1 MKNLRER
8 WRGLTV
14 LGVVAFAA
22 ACMTVAPVPSFADIA
37 GGGGDGGPIT
47 EWCSDGRPK
56 TGLVRC
62 EDGNLRYFDSETG
75 AMVTNQWHNEYEAV
89 WYYFGADGIAVSGWQ
104 SIGGDK
110 YYFYP
115 ESHDMAYGRV
125 QIDGKNY
132 FLNTPG
138 ANADGRMQHSGWLYD
153 SIYGKWFYATSS
165 GELLTGWHNI
175 GGTWYYFDEYGV
187 MLTGWINV
195 SGTWYY
201 ANASGAMVTGWLN
214 IGGTWFY
221 LDGSGAMVK
230 GWLSDGNNWYWLDVE
245 GKMVHDSMLQIG
257 GATYGFS
264 SSGAMLIGW
273 HLDASVWHYFSGSG
287 ALVKGWL
294 SDGGRWYWLDP
305 ADGSMATGLNAC
317 NGTPYIFNGSG
328 AMLSSQ
334 WALIDNNWYYADS
347 NGLLHGGWLLLGNS
361 WYYLDPGSHIM
372 LTGFVQVGTSSY
384 FLTSSGAMATGW
396 ALADDTWYY
405 AASNGA
411 IQRGRWIKSG
421 SAWYYLDDV
430 SGAMR
435 TGEYTVGDTRY
446 YSYDSG
452 AMASSCWINLS
463 DGISWANSSGAL
475 SEPLPTSFD
484 GSPVVADRADSSS
497 LPGVIHIGDAVFY
510 ADANGAVNVASG
522 WIMSKDVSDESG
534 NTWYYAS
541 SNGVLKSGW
550 QYVNGAW
557 YWMDPSTFKMK
568 TGWLND
574 GGTWYWLQ
582 PSGAMFANGWLKID
596 GVDYYFN
603 ASGAWLNTSGSV
615 LGVNRSSLVNWLMSH
630 ENDGY
635 YRGTRY
641 DTHLSQESCM
651 YPKGDPRWDG
661 YTGMNCGGFVSHAYM
676 KAGGNLAP
684 IAAEQSHSPWSGGP
698 GRGGCVN
705 AYRWY
710 GYAIDTCANVT
721 YFNSIDELLRSGLAR
736 KGDIVFFNP
745 YNPYAD
751 DSHIGFFW
759 GNSPSENLFW
769 HSDGYGNRISGLTA
783 LGPSKVILI
792 R

>member
-1 MKNLRER
+1 MKKWSFGVLVFSGLVSLGLLLGSPSMLYALDLNNTDEGPASNVAIASVESGVDAQRESTFAVEQNSQVDNETPSEVSNQIIWHQGWISPEEGAGFWR
-8 WRGLTV
+8 WGL
-14 LGVVAFAA
+14 
-22 ACMTVAPVPSFADIA
+22 
-37 GGGGDGGPIT
+37 
-47 EWCSDGRPK
+47 SDG
-56 TGLVRC
+56 T
-62 EDGNLRYFDSETG
+62 
-75 AMVTNQWHNEYEAV
+75 
-89 WYYFGADGIAVSGWQ
+89 IAVSSWRHINGSWYWF
-104 SIGGDK
+104 DD
-110 YYFYP
+110 
-115 ESHDMAYGRV
+115 E
-125 QIDGKNY
+125 
-132 FLNTPG
+132 
-138 ANADGRMQHSGWLYD
+138 GRMAQDGLVQV
-153 SIYGKWFYATSS
+153 GGATYAFSS
-165 GELLTGWHNI
+165 
-175 GGTWYYFDEYGV
+175 
-187 MLTGWINV
+187 
-195 SGTWYY
+195 
-201 ANASGAMVTGWLN
+201 SGAMRVGW
-214 IGGTWFY
+214 Y
-221 LDGSGAMVK
+221 LDSTGSTSAWRYFSGSGAMVK
-230 GWLSDGNNWYWLDVE
+230 GWLSDGSNWFWLDDE
-245 GKMVHDSMLQIG
+245 GKMVHDAMLQIG

-305 ADGSMATGLNAC
+305 ADGSMATGLNEC
-317 NGTPYIFNGSG
+317 NGTSYIFNSSG

-372 LTGFVQVGTSSY
+372 LTGFVQVGSSTY

-396 ALADDTWYY
+396 ALADGTWYY

-411 IQRGRWIKSG
+411 IQRGRWVKSG

-435 TGEYTVGDTRY
+435 TGEFAVGSKRY
-446 YSYDSG
+446 FSYDSG
-452 AMASSCWINLS
+452 AMASSCWINLN
-463 DGISWANSSGAL
+463 DGMAWANSSGAL
-475 SEPLPTSFD
+475 SEPLPTSSD
-484 GSPVVADRADSSS
+484 GSPVVADRTDSSS

-510 ADANGAVNVASG
+510 ADANGVVNVASG
-522 WIMSKDVSDESG
+522 WVMSKDASDESG

-630 ENDGY
+630 GNDGY

-641 DTHLSQESCM
+641 DTHLSQETCM

-676 KAGGNLAP
+676 KAGGILAP

>member
-1 MKNLRER
+1 
-8 WRGLTV
+8 
-14 LGVVAFAA
+14 
-22 ACMTVAPVPSFADIA
+22 
-37 GGGGDGGPIT
+37 
-47 EWCSDGRPK
+47 
-56 TGLVRC
+56 
-62 EDGNLRYFDSETG
+62 
-75 AMVTNQWHNEYEAV
+75 
-89 WYYFGADGIAVSGWQ
+89 
-104 SIGGDK
+104 
-110 YYFYP
+110 
-115 ESHDMAYGRV
+115 
-125 QIDGKNY
+125 
-132 FLNTPG
+132 
-138 ANADGRMQHSGWLYD
+138 
-153 SIYGKWFYATSS
+153 
-165 GELLTGWHNI
+165 
-175 GGTWYYFDEYGV
+175 
-187 MLTGWINV
+187 
-195 SGTWYY
+195 
-201 ANASGAMVTGWLN
+201 
-214 IGGTWFY
+214 
-221 LDGSGAMVK
+221 
-230 GWLSDGNNWYWLDVE
+230 
-245 GKMVHDSMLQIG
+245 
-257 GATYGFS
+257 
-264 SSGAMLIGW
+264 
-273 HLDASVWHYFSGSG
+273 
-287 ALVKGWL
+287 
-294 SDGGRWYWLDP
+294 
-305 ADGSMATGLNAC
+305 
-317 NGTPYIFNGSG
+317 
-328 AMLSSQ
+328 
-334 WALIDNNWYYADS
+334 
-347 NGLLHGGWLLLGNS
+347 
-361 WYYLDPGSHIM
+361 
-372 LTGFVQVGTSSY
+372 
-384 FLTSSGAMATGW
+384 
-396 ALADDTWYY
+396 
-405 AASNGA
+405 
-411 IQRGRWIKSG
+411 
-421 SAWYYLDDV
+421 
-430 SGAMR
+430 MR

-446 YSYDSG
+446 YSFDSG

-463 DGISWANSSGAL
+463 DGMSWADSSGAL
-475 SEPLPTSFD
+475 NDPLPIAPD
-484 GSPVVADRADSSS
+484 GSPVASGCVDSSS
-497 LPGVIHIGDAVFY
+497 LPGIIHIGDSVFY
-510 ADANGAVNVASG
+510 ADANGAINVASG
-522 WIMSKDVSDESG
+522 WILSKDASGESG

-641 DTHLSQESCM
+641 DTHLSQETCM

-769 HSDGYGNRISGLTA
+769 HSDGCGNRISGLTA

>member
-1 MKNLRER
+1 MKKCSFGVLVFSGLVSLGLLLSSSSMLYALDSNNTDEGSASNVAIASVESAIDAQRES
-8 WRGLTV
+8 T
-14 LGVVAFAA
+14 FAA
-22 ACMTVAPVPSFADIA
+22 EQNSQVDNETPSEVSNQIIWHQGWIPPEEGA
-37 GGGGDGGPIT
+37 GFWRWGL
-47 EWCSDGRPK
+47 SDG
-56 TGLVRC
+56 T
-62 EDGNLRYFDSETG
+62 
-75 AMVTNQWHNEYEAV
+75 
-89 WYYFGADGIAVSGWQ
+89 IAVSSWRHTNGSWYWF
-104 SIGGDK
+104 DD
-110 YYFYP
+110 
-115 ESHDMAYGRV
+115 E
-125 QIDGKNY
+125 
-132 FLNTPG
+132 
-138 ANADGRMQHSGWLYD
+138 GRMAQ
-153 SIYGKWFYATSS
+153 
-165 GELLTGWHNI
+165 
-175 GGTWYYFDEYGV
+175 
-187 MLTGWINV
+187 
-195 SGTWYY
+195 
-201 ANASGAMVTGWLN
+201 
-214 IGGTWFY
+214 
-221 LDGSGAMVK
+221 DGLVQ
-230 GWLSDGNNWYWLDVE
+230 V
-245 GKMVHDSMLQIG
+245 G

-264 SSGAMLIGW
+264 SSGAMRVGW
-273 HLDASVWHYFSGSG
+273 YLDSTGSTSAWRYFSGSG
-287 ALVKGWL
+287 AMVKGWL

-317 NGTPYIFNGSG
+317 NGIPHIFNGSG
-328 AMLSSQ
+328 AMLSSL
-334 WALIDNNWYYADS
+334 WAFIDNNWYYADS

-372 LTGFVQVGTSSY
+372 LTGFVQVGTTSY

-396 ALADDTWYY
+396 ALVDDIWYY

-452 AMASSCWINLS
+452 ARASSCWINLS
-463 DGISWANSSGAL
+463 DGMSWANLSGAL
-475 SEPLPTSFD
+475 SEPLPTSSD
-484 GSPVVADRADSSS
+484 GSPIIADRADSSS
-497 LPGVIHIGDAVFY
+497 LPSVIHIGDAVFY
-510 ADANGAVNVASG
+510 ADANGVVNVASG
-522 WIMSKDVSDESG
+522 WIMSNDASDEND

-630 ENDGY
+630 ENDVY

-641 DTHLSQESCM
+641 DTHLSQETCM

-710 GYAIDTCANVT
+710 DYAIDTCANVT

>member
-1 MKNLRER
+1 MKKWSFGVLVFSGLVSLGLLLGSPSMLYALDLNNTDEGPASNVAIASAESGVDVQRESTFAVEQNSQMDNEIPSEVSNQIVWHQGWISPEEGAGFWR
-8 WRGLTV
+8 WGL
-14 LGVVAFAA
+14 
-22 ACMTVAPVPSFADIA
+22 
-37 GGGGDGGPIT
+37 
-47 EWCSDGRPK
+47 SDG
-56 TGLVRC
+56 T
-62 EDGNLRYFDSETG
+62 
-75 AMVTNQWHNEYEAV
+75 
-89 WYYFGADGIAVSGWQ
+89 IAVSSWRHINGSWYWF
-104 SIGGDK
+104 DD
-110 YYFYP
+110 
-115 ESHDMAYGRV
+115 E
-125 QIDGKNY
+125 
-132 FLNTPG
+132 
-138 ANADGRMQHSGWLYD
+138 GRMAQDGLVQVGGAT
-153 SIYGKWFYATSS
+153 YGFSS
-165 GELLTGWHNI
+165 
-175 GGTWYYFDEYGV
+175 
-187 MLTGWINV
+187 
-195 SGTWYY
+195 
-201 ANASGAMVTGWLN
+201 SGAMRVGW
-214 IGGTWFY
+214 Y
-221 LDGSGAMVK
+221 LDSTGSTFAWRYFSSSGAMVK
-230 GWLSDGNNWYWLDVE
+230 GWFSDGNNWYWLDDE

-396 ALADDTWYY
+396 ALADNTWYY
-405 AASNGA
+405 AVSSGA

-421 SAWYYLDDV
+421 SAWYYLDEV

-463 DGISWANSSGAL
+463 DGMSWANSSGAL
-475 SEPLPTSFD
+475 SEPLPTSSD
-484 GSPVVADRADSSS
+484 GSPVIADRADLSS
-497 LPGVIHIGDAVFY
+497 LPGAIHIGDAVFY
-510 ADANGAVNVASG
+510 ADANGVVNVASG
-522 WIMSKDVSDESG
+522 WIMSNDASDENG

-550 QYVNGAW
+550 QYVNGAR

-705 AYRWY
+705 AYR
-710 GYAIDTCANVT
+710 
-721 YFNSIDELLRSGLAR
+721 
-736 KGDIVFFNP
+736 
-745 YNPYAD
+745 
-751 DSHIGFFW
+751 
-759 GNSPSENLFW
+759 
-769 HSDGYGNRISGLTA
+769 
-783 LGPSKVILI
+783 
-792 R
+792 

>member
-1 MKNLRER
+1 MKKWSFGVLAFSGLISFGLLLGSPSMLYALDSNNTDEGPASNVAIASVESGVDAQRESTFAVEQNSQVDNETPSEVSNQIIWHQGWISPEEGAGFWR
-8 WRGLTV
+8 WGL
-14 LGVVAFAA
+14 
-22 ACMTVAPVPSFADIA
+22 
-37 GGGGDGGPIT
+37 
-47 EWCSDGRPK
+47 SDG
-56 TGLVRC
+56 T
-62 EDGNLRYFDSETG
+62 
-75 AMVTNQWHNEYEAV
+75 
-89 WYYFGADGIAVSGWQ
+89 IAVSSWR
-104 SIGGDK
+104 
-110 YYFYP
+110 
-115 ESHDMAYGRV
+115 H
-125 QIDGKNY
+125 IDGSWY
-132 FLNTPG
+132 WF
-138 ANADGRMQHSGWLYD
+138 DDEGRMAQDGLVQV
-153 SIYGKWFYATSS
+153 GGATYAFSS
-165 GELLTGWHNI
+165 
-175 GGTWYYFDEYGV
+175 
-187 MLTGWINV
+187 
-195 SGTWYY
+195 
-201 ANASGAMVTGWLN
+201 SGAMRVGW
-214 IGGTWFY
+214 Y
-221 LDGSGAMVK
+221 LDSTGSTSAWRYFSGSGAMVK
-230 GWLSDGNNWYWLDVE
+230 GWLSDGSNWYWLDDE
-245 GKMVHDSMLQIG
+245 GKMVHDAMLQIG

-305 ADGSMATGLNAC
+305 ADGSMATGLNEC
-317 NGTPYIFNGSG
+317 NGTSYIFN
-328 AMLSSQ
+328 
-334 WALIDNNWYYADS
+334 
-347 NGLLHGGWLLLGNS
+347 
-361 WYYLDPGSHIM
+361 
-372 LTGFVQVGTSSY
+372 
-384 FLTSSGAMATGW
+384 SSGAMATGW
-396 ALADDTWYY
+396 ALADGTWYY

-435 TGEYTVGDTRY
+435 TGEFAVGSKRY
-446 YSYDSG
+446 FSYDSG
-452 AMASSCWINLS
+452 AMASSCWINLN
-463 DGISWANSSGAL
+463 DGMVWANSSGAL
-475 SEPLPTSFD
+475 SEPLPTSSD
-484 GSPVVADRADSSS
+484 GSPVVADRTDSSS

-510 ADANGAVNVASG
+510 ADANGVVNVASG
-522 WIMSKDVSDESG
+522 WIMSKDASDESG

-641 DTHLSQESCM
+641 DTHLSQETCM

>member
-1 MKNLRER
+1 MKKCSF
-8 WRGLTV
+8 GV
-14 LGVVAFAA
+14 LVF
-22 ACMTVAPVPSFADIA
+22 S
-37 GGGGDGGPIT
+37 
-47 EWCSDGRPK
+47 
-56 TGLVRC
+56 GLVSLGLLLGSPSMLYALDSNNTDEGPASNVTIASVESGVDAQR
-62 EDGNLRYFDSETG
+62 ESTFAVEQNSQVDNEVSSEVSNQIIWHQGWISPEEGAGFWRWGLPDGT
-75 AMVTNQWHNEYEAV
+75 
-89 WYYFGADGIAVSGWQ
+89 IAVSSWRHINGSWYWF
-104 SIGGDK
+104 DD
-110 YYFYP
+110 
-115 ESHDMAYGRV
+115 E
-125 QIDGKNY
+125 
-132 FLNTPG
+132 
-138 ANADGRMQHSGWLYD
+138 GRMAQ
-153 SIYGKWFYATSS
+153 
-165 GELLTGWHNI
+165 
-175 GGTWYYFDEYGV
+175 
-187 MLTGWINV
+187 
-195 SGTWYY
+195 
-201 ANASGAMVTGWLN
+201 
-214 IGGTWFY
+214 
-221 LDGSGAMVK
+221 DGLVQ
-230 GWLSDGNNWYWLDVE
+230 V
-245 GKMVHDSMLQIG
+245 G

-264 SSGAMLIGW
+264 SSGAMRVGW
-273 HLDASVWHYFSGSG
+273 YLDSTGSTSAWRYFSGSG
-287 ALVKGWL
+287 AMVKGWL

-305 ADGSMATGLNAC
+305 ADGSMATGLKEC
-317 NGTPYIFNGSG
+317 NGTPYIFNSSG

-372 LTGFVQVGTSSY
+372 LTGFVQVGSSTY

-396 ALADDTWYY
+396 ALADGTWYY
-405 AASNGA
+405 AASSGA

-435 TGEYTVGDTRY
+435 TGEFAVGSTRY
-446 YSYDSG
+446 FSYDSG

-463 DGISWANSSGAL
+463 NGMAWANSSGAL
-475 SEPLPTSFD
+475 SEPLPTTSD
-484 GSPVVADRADSSS
+484 GSPVVADRTDSSS
-497 LPGVIHIGDAVFY
+497 LPGTIHIGDAVFY

-522 WIMSKDVSDESG
+522 WFMPKDASDESG

-557 YWMDPSTFKMK
+557 YWMDSSTYKMK

-574 GGTWYWLQ
+574 RGTWYWLQ

-615 LGVNRSSLVNWLMSH
+615 LGVNMSSLVNWLMSH

-641 DTHLSQESCM
+641 DTHLSQETCM

>member
-1 MKNLRER
+1 MKKWSFGVLVFSGLVSLGLLLGSPSMLYALDLNNTDEGPASNVAIASVESGVDAQRESTFAVEQNSQVDNETPSEVSNQIIWHQGWISPEEGAGFWR
-8 WRGLTV
+8 WGL
-14 LGVVAFAA
+14 
-22 ACMTVAPVPSFADIA
+22 
-37 GGGGDGGPIT
+37 
-47 EWCSDGRPK
+47 SDG
-56 TGLVRC
+56 T
-62 EDGNLRYFDSETG
+62 
-75 AMVTNQWHNEYEAV
+75 
-89 WYYFGADGIAVSGWQ
+89 IAVSSWRHINGSWYWF
-104 SIGGDK
+104 DD
-110 YYFYP
+110 
-115 ESHDMAYGRV
+115 E
-125 QIDGKNY
+125 
-132 FLNTPG
+132 
-138 ANADGRMQHSGWLYD
+138 GRMAQDGLVQV
-153 SIYGKWFYATSS
+153 GGATYAFSS
-165 GELLTGWHNI
+165 
-175 GGTWYYFDEYGV
+175 
-187 MLTGWINV
+187 
-195 SGTWYY
+195 
-201 ANASGAMVTGWLN
+201 SGAMRVGW
-214 IGGTWFY
+214 Y
-221 LDGSGAMVK
+221 LDSTGSTSAWRYFSGSGAMVK
-230 GWLSDGNNWYWLDVE
+230 GWLSDGSNWYWLDDE
-245 GKMVHDSMLQIG
+245 GKMVHDAMLQIG

-305 ADGSMATGLNAC
+305 ADGSMATGLNEC
-317 NGTPYIFNGSG
+317 NGTSYIFNSSG

-372 LTGFVQVGTSSY
+372 LTGFVQVGSSTY

-396 ALADDTWYY
+396 ALADGTWYY

-435 TGEYTVGDTRY
+435 TGEFAVGSKRY
-446 YSYDSG
+446 FSYDSG
-452 AMASSCWINLS
+452 AMASSCWINLN
-463 DGISWANSSGAL
+463 DGMAWANSSGAL
-475 SEPLPTSFD
+475 SEPLSTSSD
-484 GSPVVADRADSSS
+484 GSPVVADRTDSSS

-510 ADANGAVNVASG
+510 ADANGVVNVASG
-522 WIMSKDVSDESG
+522 WIMSKDASDESG

-641 DTHLSQESCM
+641 DTHLSQETCM
-651 YPKGDPRWDG
+651 YPKGDARWDG

>member
-1 MKNLRER
+1 MKKCSFGVLA
-8 WRGLTV
+8 V
-14 LGVVAFAA
+14 LGLASLGLLLGS
-22 ACMTVAPVPSFADIA
+22 PLPSFGFDASSSVDGSSSALVGTHVDSSVSNACVQDESTSIVEANTQVDNGASSGASDQITWHQGWISPEEGA
-37 GGGGDGGPIT
+37 GFWRWGL
-47 EWCSDGRPK
+47 SDGTIALSSWRHINGSWYWFDEEGRMAQD
-56 TGLVRC
+56 GLVQV
-62 EDGNLRYFDSETG
+62 GG
-75 AMVTNQWHNEYEAV
+75 AT
-89 WYYFGADGIAVSGWQ
+89 
-104 SIGGDK
+104 
-110 YYFYP
+110 
-115 ESHDMAYGRV
+115 YG
-125 QIDGKNY
+125 
-132 FLNTPG
+132 F
-138 ANADGRMQHSGWLYD
+138 
-153 SIYGKWFYATSS
+153 SS
-165 GELLTGWHNI
+165 
-175 GGTWYYFDEYGV
+175 
-187 MLTGWINV
+187 
-195 SGTWYY
+195 
-201 ANASGAMVTGWLN
+201 SGAMCVGW
-214 IGGTWFY
+214 Y
-221 LDGSGAMVK
+221 LDSAGSTPAWRYFSGSGAMVK
-230 GWLSDGNNWYWLDVE
+230 GWLLDSNNWYWLDDE
-245 GKMVHDSMLQIG
+245 GKMVHDVMLQIG

-264 SSGAMLIGW
+264 SSGAMLVGW
-273 HLDASVWHYFSGSG
+273 HLDASAWRYFSGSG
-287 ALVKGWL
+287 AMAKGWL
-294 SDGGRWYWLDP
+294 LDGGRWYWLDP
-305 ADGSMATGLNAC
+305 ADGSMATGLNDC

-328 AMLSSQ
+328 AMISSQ
-334 WALIDNNWYYADS
+334 WALVDNNWYYADS
-347 NGLLHGGWLLLGNS
+347 NGLPHGGWLLLGNS
-361 WYYLDPGSHIM
+361 WYYLDE
-372 LTGFVQVGTSSY
+372 
-384 FLTSSGAMATGW
+384 
-396 ALADDTWYY
+396 
-405 AASNGA
+405 
-411 IQRGRWIKSG
+411 
-421 SAWYYLDDV
+421 V

-435 TGEYTVGDTRY
+435 TGEYTVDNTRY
-446 YSYDSG
+446 YSFDSG

-463 DGISWANSSGAL
+463 DGVSWANSSGAL
-475 SEPLPTSFD
+475 SEPLPTSSD
-484 GSPVVADRADSSS
+484 GSPVVADRVGSSS

-522 WIMSKDVSDESG
+522 WIMSKDASDESS
-534 NTWYYAS
+534 NTWYCAS

-557 YWMDPSTFKMK
+557 YWMDPSTYKMK
-568 TGWLND
+568 TGWLNNS
-574 GGTWYWLQ
+574 GTWYWLQ
-582 PSGAMFANGWLKID
+582 SSGAMFANGWLKID

-641 DTHLSQESCM
+641 DTHLSQETCM

-661 YTGMNCGGFVSHAYM
+661 CTGMNCGGFVSHAYM

-684 IAAEQSHSPWSGGP
+684 IAAEQGHSPWSGGP

-721 YFNSIDELLRSGLAR
+721 YFSSIDELLRSGLAR

>member
-1 MKNLRER
+1 MKKWSFGVLAFSGLISFGFLLGSPSMSCALDLTNHDEGPASAVVIASVESGVDVQRES
-8 WRGLTV
+8 
-14 LGVVAFAA
+14 AFA
-22 ACMTVAPVPSFADIA
+22 VEQNSQVDNEVSSEVSNQIIWHQGWISPEEGA
-37 GGGGDGGPIT
+37 GFWRWGLPDGT
-47 EWCSDGRPK
+47 
-56 TGLVRC
+56 
-62 EDGNLRYFDSETG
+62 
-75 AMVTNQWHNEYEAV
+75 
-89 WYYFGADGIAVSGWQ
+89 IAVSSWRHINGSWYWF
-104 SIGGDK
+104 DD
-110 YYFYP
+110 
-115 ESHDMAYGRV
+115 E
-125 QIDGKNY
+125 
-132 FLNTPG
+132 
-138 ANADGRMQHSGWLYD
+138 GRMAQ
-153 SIYGKWFYATSS
+153 
-165 GELLTGWHNI
+165 
-175 GGTWYYFDEYGV
+175 
-187 MLTGWINV
+187 
-195 SGTWYY
+195 
-201 ANASGAMVTGWLN
+201 
-214 IGGTWFY
+214 
-221 LDGSGAMVK
+221 DGLVQ
-230 GWLSDGNNWYWLDVE
+230 V
-245 GKMVHDSMLQIG
+245 G

-264 SSGAMLIGW
+264 SSGAMRVGW
-273 HLDASVWHYFSGSG
+273 YLDSTGSTSAWRYFSGSG
-287 ALVKGWL
+287 AMVKGWL

-305 ADGSMATGLNAC
+305 ADGSMATGLKEC
-317 NGTPYIFNGSG
+317 NGTPYIFNSSG

-372 LTGFVQVGTSSY
+372 LTGFVQVGSSTY
-384 FLTSSGAMATGW
+384 FLMSSGAMATGW
-396 ALADDTWYY
+396 ALADGTWYY
-405 AASNGA
+405 AASSGA

-435 TGEYTVGDTRY
+435 TGEYMVGDTRY
-446 YSYDSG
+446 YSFDSG

-463 DGISWANSSGAL
+463 DGMSWADSSGAL
-475 SEPLPTSFD
+475 NDPLPIAPD
-484 GSPVVADRADSSS
+484 GSPVASGCVDSSS
-497 LPGVIHIGDAVFY
+497 LPGIIHIGDSVFY
-510 ADANGAVNVASG
+510 ADANGAINVASG
-522 WIMSKDVSDESG
+522 WILSKDASGESG
-534 NTWYYAS
+534 NIWYYAS

-615 LGVNRSSLVNWLMSH
+615 LGVNRSSLVNWLLSH

-641 DTHLSQESCM
+641 DTHLSQETCM

>member
-22 ACMTVAPVPSFADIA
+22 VCMTVAPAPSFADIA
-37 GGGGDGGPIT
+37 GGGGGGGPIT

-62 EDGNLRYFDSETG
+62 EDGNLRYFDPETG

-201 ANASGAMVTGWLN
+201 ANASGAMATGWLN
-214 IGGTWFY
+214 IGGTWYY
-221 LDGSGAMVK
+221 LDGSGAMVANSWRSL
-230 GWLSDGNNWYWLDVE
+230 GGSWYWFGD
-245 GKMVHDSMLQIG
+245 
-257 GATYGFS
+257 
-264 SSGAMLIGW
+264 SGA
-273 HLDASVWHYFSGSG
+273 
-287 ALVKGWL
+287 
-294 SDGGRWYWLDP
+294 
-305 ADGSMATGLNAC
+305 MATGLNEC
-317 NGTPYIFNGSG
+317 NGTSYIFNSSG

-372 LTGFVQVGTSSY
+372 LTGFVQVGSSTY

-396 ALADDTWYY
+396 ALADGTWYY

-435 TGEYTVGDTRY
+435 TGEFAVGSKRY
-446 YSYDSG
+446 FSYDSG
-452 AMASSCWINLS
+452 AMASSCWINLN
-463 DGISWANSSGAL
+463 DGMAWANSSGAL
-475 SEPLPTSFD
+475 SEPLPTSSD
-484 GSPVVADRADSSS
+484 GSPVVADRTDSSS

-510 ADANGAVNVASG
+510 ADANGVVNVASG
-522 WIMSKDVSDESG
+522 WIMSKDASDESG

-641 DTHLSQESCM
+641 DTHLSQETCM

>member
-1 MKNLRER
+1 MKKWSFGVLVFSGLVSLGLLLGSPSMLYALDLNSTDEGPASNVAIASVESDVDAQRESTFAVEQNSQVDNETPSEVSNQIVWHQGWISPEEGAGFWR
-8 WRGLTV
+8 WGL
-14 LGVVAFAA
+14 
-22 ACMTVAPVPSFADIA
+22 
-37 GGGGDGGPIT
+37 
-47 EWCSDGRPK
+47 SDG
-56 TGLVRC
+56 T
-62 EDGNLRYFDSETG
+62 
-75 AMVTNQWHNEYEAV
+75 
-89 WYYFGADGIAVSGWQ
+89 IAVSSWRHINGSWYWF
-104 SIGGDK
+104 DD
-110 YYFYP
+110 
-115 ESHDMAYGRV
+115 E
-125 QIDGKNY
+125 
-132 FLNTPG
+132 
-138 ANADGRMQHSGWLYD
+138 GRMAQ
-153 SIYGKWFYATSS
+153 
-165 GELLTGWHNI
+165 
-175 GGTWYYFDEYGV
+175 
-187 MLTGWINV
+187 
-195 SGTWYY
+195 
-201 ANASGAMVTGWLN
+201 
-214 IGGTWFY
+214 
-221 LDGSGAMVK
+221 DGLVQ
-230 GWLSDGNNWYWLDVE
+230 V
-245 GKMVHDSMLQIG
+245 G

-264 SSGAMLIGW
+264 SSGAMRVGW
-273 HLDASVWHYFSGSG
+273 YLDSTGSTSAWRYFSGSG
-287 ALVKGWL
+287 AMVKGWL

-305 ADGSMATGLNAC
+305 ADGSMATGLKEC
-317 NGTPYIFNGSG
+317 NDTPYIFNSSG

-372 LTGFVQVGTSSY
+372 LTGFMQVGSSTY

-396 ALADDTWYY
+396 ALADGTWYY

-421 SAWYYLDDV
+421 NAWYYLDDV

-435 TGEYTVGDTRY
+435 TGEFTVGSTRY
-446 YSYDSG
+446 FSYDSG
-452 AMASSCWINLS
+452 AMASSCWINLN
-463 DGISWANSSGAL
+463 DGMAWANSSGAL
-475 SEPLPTSFD
+475 SEPLPTSSD
-484 GSPVVADRADSSS
+484 GSPVVADRADLSS
-497 LPGVIHIGDAVFY
+497 LPGTIHIGDAVFY
-510 ADANGAVNVASG
+510 VDASGAVNVTSG
-522 WIMSKDVSDESG
+522 WIMSKDASDESG

-557 YWMDPSTFKMK
+557 YWMDPSTYKMK

-615 LGVNRSSLVNWLMSH
+615 FGVNRSSLVNWLMSH

-641 DTHLSQESCM
+641 DTHLSQETCM

>member
-1 MKNLRER
+1 MKKCSFGVLVFSGLVSLGLLLSSPSMLYALDSNNTDEGSASNVAIASVESAIDAQCDSTFAVEQNSQVDNETPSEVSNQIVWHQGWISPEEGAGFWR
-8 WRGLTV
+8 WGL
-14 LGVVAFAA
+14 
-22 ACMTVAPVPSFADIA
+22 
-37 GGGGDGGPIT
+37 
-47 EWCSDGRPK
+47 SDG
-56 TGLVRC
+56 T
-62 EDGNLRYFDSETG
+62 
-75 AMVTNQWHNEYEAV
+75 
-89 WYYFGADGIAVSGWQ
+89 IAVSSWRHINGSWYWF
-104 SIGGDK
+104 DD
-110 YYFYP
+110 
-115 ESHDMAYGRV
+115 E
-125 QIDGKNY
+125 
-132 FLNTPG
+132 
-138 ANADGRMQHSGWLYD
+138 GRMAQ
-153 SIYGKWFYATSS
+153 
-165 GELLTGWHNI
+165 
-175 GGTWYYFDEYGV
+175 
-187 MLTGWINV
+187 
-195 SGTWYY
+195 
-201 ANASGAMVTGWLN
+201 
-214 IGGTWFY
+214 
-221 LDGSGAMVK
+221 DGLVQ
-230 GWLSDGNNWYWLDVE
+230 V
-245 GKMVHDSMLQIG
+245 G

-264 SSGAMLIGW
+264 SSGAMRVGW
-273 HLDASVWHYFSGSG
+273 YLDSTGSTSAWRYFSGSG

-305 ADGSMATGLNAC
+305 ADGSMATGLKEC
-317 NGTPYIFNGSG
+317 NGTSYIFNSSG

-475 SEPLPTSFD
+475 SEPLPTSSD
-484 GSPVVADRADSSS
+484 GSPVIADRADLSS
-497 LPGVIHIGDAVFY
+497 LPGTIHIGDSVFY
-510 ADANGAVNVASG
+510 ADANGVVNVASG
-522 WIMSKDVSDESG
+522 WIMSNDASDESD
-534 NTWYYAS
+534 NTWYYTS

-651 YPKGDPRWDG
+651 HPKGDPRWDG

-676 KAGGNLAP
+676 KAGGDLAP

>member
-1 MKNLRER
+1 MKKCSFGVLVFFGLVSLGLLLGSPSMLYALDLNNTDEGPASNVAIASVESGVDAHRES
-8 WRGLTV
+8 
-14 LGVVAFAA
+14 AFAVEQNSQVDNE
-22 ACMTVAPVPSFADIA
+22 TPSEDSNQIIWHQGWISPEEGA
-37 GGGGDGGPIT
+37 GFWRWGL
-47 EWCSDGRPK
+47 SDG
-56 TGLVRC
+56 T
-62 EDGNLRYFDSETG
+62 
-75 AMVTNQWHNEYEAV
+75 
-89 WYYFGADGIAVSGWQ
+89 IAVSSWRHINGSWYWF
-104 SIGGDK
+104 DD
-110 YYFYP
+110 
-115 ESHDMAYGRV
+115 E
-125 QIDGKNY
+125 
-132 FLNTPG
+132 
-138 ANADGRMQHSGWLYD
+138 GRMAQ
-153 SIYGKWFYATSS
+153 
-165 GELLTGWHNI
+165 
-175 GGTWYYFDEYGV
+175 
-187 MLTGWINV
+187 
-195 SGTWYY
+195 
-201 ANASGAMVTGWLN
+201 
-214 IGGTWFY
+214 
-221 LDGSGAMVK
+221 DGLVQ
-230 GWLSDGNNWYWLDVE
+230 V
-245 GKMVHDSMLQIG
+245 G

-264 SSGAMLIGW
+264 SSGAMRVGW
-273 HLDASVWHYFSGSG
+273 YLDSTGSTSVWHYFSGSG

-305 ADGSMATGLNAC
+305 ADGSMATGLKEC
-317 NGTPYIFNGSG
+317 NDTPYIFNSSG

-372 LTGFVQVGTSSY
+372 LTGFMQVGTSSY
-384 FLTSSGAMATGW
+384 ILTSSGAMATGW
-396 ALADDTWYY
+396 ALADGTWYY

-421 SAWYYLDDV
+421 NAWYYLDDV

-446 YSYDSG
+446 YSFDSG

-463 DGISWANSSGAL
+463 DGMAWANSSGAL
-475 SEPLPTSFD
+475 SEPLPTSSD
-484 GSPVVADRADSSS
+484 GSPVVADRADLSS
-497 LPGVIHIGDAVFY
+497 LPGTIHIGDAVFY
-510 ADANGAVNVASG
+510 VDASGAVNVTSG
-522 WIMSKDVSDESG
+522 WIMSNGASGESD

-641 DTHLSQESCM
+641 DTHLSQETCM

-759 GNSPSENLFW
+759 GNTPSENLFW

-783 LGPSKVILI
+783 LSPSKVILI

>member
-1 MKNLRER
+1 MKKCSF
-8 WRGLTV
+8 GV
-14 LGVVAFAA
+14 LVF
-22 ACMTVAPVPSFADIA
+22 S
-37 GGGGDGGPIT
+37 
-47 EWCSDGRPK
+47 
-56 TGLVRC
+56 GLVSLGLLLGSPSMLYALDSNNTDEGPASNVTIASVESGVDAQR
-62 EDGNLRYFDSETG
+62 ESTFAVEQNSQVDNEVSSEVSNQIIWHQGWISPEEGAGFWRWGLPDGT
-75 AMVTNQWHNEYEAV
+75 
-89 WYYFGADGIAVSGWQ
+89 IAVSSWRHINGSWYWF
-104 SIGGDK
+104 DD
-110 YYFYP
+110 
-115 ESHDMAYGRV
+115 E
-125 QIDGKNY
+125 
-132 FLNTPG
+132 
-138 ANADGRMQHSGWLYD
+138 GRMAQ
-153 SIYGKWFYATSS
+153 
-165 GELLTGWHNI
+165 
-175 GGTWYYFDEYGV
+175 
-187 MLTGWINV
+187 
-195 SGTWYY
+195 
-201 ANASGAMVTGWLN
+201 
-214 IGGTWFY
+214 
-221 LDGSGAMVK
+221 DGLVQ
-230 GWLSDGNNWYWLDVE
+230 V
-245 GKMVHDSMLQIG
+245 G

-264 SSGAMLIGW
+264 SSGAMRVGW
-273 HLDASVWHYFSGSG
+273 YLDSTGSTSAWRYFSGSG
-287 ALVKGWL
+287 AMVKGWL
-294 SDGGRWYWLDP
+294 SDGGRWYWLDH
-305 ADGSMATGLNAC
+305 ADGSMATGLKEC
-317 NGTPYIFNGSG
+317 NGTPYIFNSSG

-372 LTGFVQVGTSSY
+372 LTGFVQVGSSTY

-396 ALADDTWYY
+396 ALADGTWYY
-405 AASNGA
+405 AASSGA

-435 TGEYTVGDTRY
+435 TGEFAVGSTRY
-446 YSYDSG
+446 FSYDSG

-463 DGISWANSSGAL
+463 NGMAWANSSGAL
-475 SEPLPTSFD
+475 SEPLPTTSD
-484 GSPVVADRADSSS
+484 GSPVVADRTDSSS

-522 WIMSKDVSDESG
+522 WFMPKDASDESG

-557 YWMDPSTFKMK
+557 YWMDSSTYKMK

-574 GGTWYWLQ
+574 RGTWYWLQ

-630 ENDGY
+630 ENDSY

-641 DTHLSQESCM
+641 DTHLSQETCM

>member
-1 MKNLRER
+1 MKKCSF
-8 WRGLTV
+8 GV
-14 LGVVAFAA
+14 LVF
-22 ACMTVAPVPSFADIA
+22 S
-37 GGGGDGGPIT
+37 
-47 EWCSDGRPK
+47 
-56 TGLVRC
+56 GLVSLGLLLGSPSMLYALDSNNTDEGPASNVTIASVESGVDAQR
-62 EDGNLRYFDSETG
+62 ESTFAVEQNSQVDNEVSSEVSNQIIWHQGWISPEEGAGFWRWGLPDGT
-75 AMVTNQWHNEYEAV
+75 
-89 WYYFGADGIAVSGWQ
+89 IAVSSWRHINGSWYWF
-104 SIGGDK
+104 DD
-110 YYFYP
+110 
-115 ESHDMAYGRV
+115 E
-125 QIDGKNY
+125 
-132 FLNTPG
+132 
-138 ANADGRMQHSGWLYD
+138 GRMAQ
-153 SIYGKWFYATSS
+153 
-165 GELLTGWHNI
+165 
-175 GGTWYYFDEYGV
+175 
-187 MLTGWINV
+187 
-195 SGTWYY
+195 
-201 ANASGAMVTGWLN
+201 
-214 IGGTWFY
+214 
-221 LDGSGAMVK
+221 DGLVQ
-230 GWLSDGNNWYWLDVE
+230 V
-245 GKMVHDSMLQIG
+245 G

-264 SSGAMLIGW
+264 SSGAMRVGW
-273 HLDASVWHYFSGSG
+273 YLDSTGSTSAWRYFSGSG

-305 ADGSMATGLNAC
+305 ADGSMATGLKEC
-317 NGTPYIFNGSG
+317 NDTPYIFNSSG

-372 LTGFVQVGTSSY
+372 LTGFMQVGSSTY

-396 ALADDTWYY
+396 ALADGTWYY

-421 SAWYYLDDV
+421 NAWYYLDDV

-435 TGEYTVGDTRY
+435 TGEFAVGSTRY
-446 YSYDSG
+446 FSYDSG
-452 AMASSCWINLS
+452 AMASSCWINLN
-463 DGISWANSSGAL
+463 DGMAWANSSGAL
-475 SEPLPTSFD
+475 SEPLPTSSD
-484 GSPVVADRADSSS
+484 GSPVVADRADLSS
-497 LPGVIHIGDAVFY
+497 LPGTIHIGDAVFY
-510 ADANGAVNVASG
+510 VDASGAVNVASG
-522 WIMSKDVSDESG
+522 WIMSKDASDESG

-557 YWMDPSTFKMK
+557 YWMDPSTYKMK

-641 DTHLSQESCM
+641 DTHLSQETCM

-759 GNSPSENLFW
+759 GNTPSENLFW

-783 LGPSKVILI
+783 LSPSKVILI

>member
-1 MKNLRER
+1 MKKCSF
-8 WRGLTV
+8 GV
-14 LGVVAFAA
+14 LVF
-22 ACMTVAPVPSFADIA
+22 S
-37 GGGGDGGPIT
+37 
-47 EWCSDGRPK
+47 
-56 TGLVRC
+56 GLVSLGLLLGLPSMLYALDSNNTDEGPASNVTIASVESGVDAQR
-62 EDGNLRYFDSETG
+62 ESTFAVEQNSQVDNEVSSEVSNQIIWHQGWISPEEGAGFWRWGLPDGT
-75 AMVTNQWHNEYEAV
+75 
-89 WYYFGADGIAVSGWQ
+89 IAVSSWRHINGSWYWF
-104 SIGGDK
+104 DD
-110 YYFYP
+110 
-115 ESHDMAYGRV
+115 E
-125 QIDGKNY
+125 
-132 FLNTPG
+132 
-138 ANADGRMQHSGWLYD
+138 GRMAQ
-153 SIYGKWFYATSS
+153 
-165 GELLTGWHNI
+165 
-175 GGTWYYFDEYGV
+175 
-187 MLTGWINV
+187 
-195 SGTWYY
+195 
-201 ANASGAMVTGWLN
+201 
-214 IGGTWFY
+214 
-221 LDGSGAMVK
+221 DGLVQ
-230 GWLSDGNNWYWLDVE
+230 V
-245 GKMVHDSMLQIG
+245 G

-264 SSGAMLIGW
+264 SSGAMRVGW
-273 HLDASVWHYFSGSG
+273 YLDSTGSTSAWRYFSGSG
-287 ALVKGWL
+287 AMVKGWL
-294 SDGGRWYWLDP
+294 SDGGRWYWLDH
-305 ADGSMATGLNAC
+305 ADGSMATGLKEC
-317 NGTPYIFNGSG
+317 NGTPYIFNSSG

-372 LTGFVQVGTSSY
+372 LTGFVQVGSSTY

-396 ALADDTWYY
+396 ALADGTWYY
-405 AASNGA
+405 AASSGA

-435 TGEYTVGDTRY
+435 TGEFAVGSTRY
-446 YSYDSG
+446 FSYDSG

-463 DGISWANSSGAL
+463 NGMAWANSSGAL
-475 SEPLPTSFD
+475 SEPLPTTSD
-484 GSPVVADRADSSS
+484 GSPVVADRTDSSS

-522 WIMSKDVSDESG
+522 WFMPKDASDESG

-557 YWMDPSTFKMK
+557 YWMDSSTYKMK

-574 GGTWYWLQ
+574 RGTWYWLQ

-641 DTHLSQESCM
+641 DTHLSQETCM

>member
-1 MKNLRER
+1 MKKCSFGVLSVF
-8 WRGLTV
+8 GLAS
-14 LGVVAFAA
+14 LGLLLGS
-22 ACMTVAPVPSFADIA
+22 PLPSFGFDASSSVGGSSSALVGTHVDSSVSNA
-37 GGGGDGGPIT
+37 GVQDESTSIVEANTQVDNGASSGASDQIT
-47 EWCSDGRPK
+47 WHQGWISPEEGAGFWRWGLSDGTIALSSWRHINGNWYWFDDEGRMAQD
-56 TGLVRC
+56 GLV
-62 EDGNLRYFDSETG
+62 
-75 AMVTNQWHNEYEAV
+75 Q
-89 WYYFGADGIAVSGWQ
+89 
-104 SIGGDK
+104 
-110 YYFYP
+110 
-115 ESHDMAYGRV
+115 
-125 QIDGKNY
+125 
-132 FLNTPG
+132 
-138 ANADGRMQHSGWLYD
+138 
-153 SIYGKWFYATSS
+153 
-165 GELLTGWHNI
+165 I
-175 GGTWYYFDEYGV
+175 GGTTYGF
-187 MLTGWINV
+187 
-195 SGTWYY
+195 SS
-201 ANASGAMVTGWLN
+201 SGAMRVGW
-214 IGGTWFY
+214 Y
-221 LDGSGAMVK
+221 LDSTDSNSAWRYFSGSGAMVK
-230 GWLSDGNNWYWLDVE
+230 GWLLDGSNWYWLDDE
-245 GKMVHDSMLQIG
+245 GKMAHDTMLQIG

-305 ADGSMATGLNAC
+305 EDGSMAIGLNEC

-328 AMLSSQ
+328 AMISSQ
-334 WALIDNNWYYADS
+334 WALVDNNWYYADF

-361 WYYLDPGSHIM
+361 WYYLDE
-372 LTGFVQVGTSSY
+372 
-384 FLTSSGAMATGW
+384 
-396 ALADDTWYY
+396 
-405 AASNGA
+405 
-411 IQRGRWIKSG
+411 
-421 SAWYYLDDV
+421 V

-435 TGEYTVGDTRY
+435 TGEYTVDNTRY
-446 YSYDSG
+446 YSFDSG

-463 DGISWANSSGAL
+463 DGVSWANSSGAL

-484 GSPVVADRADSSS
+484 GSPVVADRADLSS
-497 LPGVIHIGDAVFY
+497 LPGPIHIGDAVFY
-510 ADANGAVNVASG
+510 VDANGVVNVTSG
-522 WIMSKDVSDESG
+522 WIMSNDASDENG

-596 GVDYYFN
+596 GVDYYFT

-641 DTHLSQESCM
+641 DTRVSQETCM

-676 KAGGNLAP
+676 KAGGYLAP

-745 YNPYAD
+745 YNPYVD
-751 DSHIGFFW
+751 DCHIGFFW
-759 GNSPSENLFW
+759 GNTPSENLFW

>member
-1 MKNLRER
+1 MKKCSF
-8 WRGLTV
+8 GV
-14 LGVVAFAA
+14 LVF
-22 ACMTVAPVPSFADIA
+22 S
-37 GGGGDGGPIT
+37 
-47 EWCSDGRPK
+47 
-56 TGLVRC
+56 GLVSLGLLLGSPSMLYALDSNNTDEGPASNVTIASVESGVDAQR
-62 EDGNLRYFDSETG
+62 ESTFAVEQNSQVDNEVSSEVSNQIIWHQGWISPEEGAGFWRWGLPDGT
-75 AMVTNQWHNEYEAV
+75 
-89 WYYFGADGIAVSGWQ
+89 IAVSSWRHINGSWYWF
-104 SIGGDK
+104 DD
-110 YYFYP
+110 
-115 ESHDMAYGRV
+115 E
-125 QIDGKNY
+125 
-132 FLNTPG
+132 
-138 ANADGRMQHSGWLYD
+138 GRMAQ
-153 SIYGKWFYATSS
+153 
-165 GELLTGWHNI
+165 
-175 GGTWYYFDEYGV
+175 
-187 MLTGWINV
+187 
-195 SGTWYY
+195 
-201 ANASGAMVTGWLN
+201 
-214 IGGTWFY
+214 
-221 LDGSGAMVK
+221 DGLVQ
-230 GWLSDGNNWYWLDVE
+230 V
-245 GKMVHDSMLQIG
+245 G

-264 SSGAMLIGW
+264 SSGAMRVGW
-273 HLDASVWHYFSGSG
+273 YLDSTGSTSAWRYFSGSG
-287 ALVKGWL
+287 AMVKGWL

-305 ADGSMATGLNAC
+305 ADGSMATGLKEC
-317 NGTPYIFNGSG
+317 NDTPYIFNSSG

-372 LTGFVQVGTSSY
+372 LTGFMQVGSSTY

-396 ALADDTWYY
+396 ALADGTWYY

-421 SAWYYLDDV
+421 NAWYYLDDV

-435 TGEYTVGDTRY
+435 TGEFAVGSTRY
-446 YSYDSG
+446 FSYDSG
-452 AMASSCWINLS
+452 AMASSCWINLN
-463 DGISWANSSGAL
+463 DGMAWANSSGAL
-475 SEPLPTSFD
+475 SEPLPTSSD
-484 GSPVVADRADSSS
+484 GSPVVADRADLSS
-497 LPGVIHIGDAVFY
+497 LPGTIHIGDAVFY
-510 ADANGAVNVASG
+510 VDASGAVNVASG
-522 WIMSKDVSDESG
+522 WIMSKDASDESG

-557 YWMDPSTFKMK
+557 YWMDPSTYKMK

-641 DTHLSQESCM
+641 DTHLSQETCM

-759 GNSPSENLFW
+759 GNTPSENLFW

-783 LGPSKVILI
+783 LSPSKVILI

>member
-1 MKNLRER
+1 MKKWSFGVLAFSGLISFGLLLGSPSMLYALDSNNTDEGPASNVAIASVESGVDAQRESTFAVEQNSQVDNETPSEVSNQIIWHQGWISPEEGAGFWR
-8 WRGLTV
+8 WGL
-14 LGVVAFAA
+14 
-22 ACMTVAPVPSFADIA
+22 
-37 GGGGDGGPIT
+37 
-47 EWCSDGRPK
+47 SDG
-56 TGLVRC
+56 T
-62 EDGNLRYFDSETG
+62 
-75 AMVTNQWHNEYEAV
+75 
-89 WYYFGADGIAVSGWQ
+89 IAVSSWR
-104 SIGGDK
+104 
-110 YYFYP
+110 
-115 ESHDMAYGRV
+115 H
-125 QIDGKNY
+125 IDGSWY
-132 FLNTPG
+132 WF
-138 ANADGRMQHSGWLYD
+138 DDEGRMAQDGLVQV
-153 SIYGKWFYATSS
+153 GGATYAFSS
-165 GELLTGWHNI
+165 
-175 GGTWYYFDEYGV
+175 
-187 MLTGWINV
+187 
-195 SGTWYY
+195 
-201 ANASGAMVTGWLN
+201 SGAMRVGW
-214 IGGTWFY
+214 Y
-221 LDGSGAMVK
+221 LDSTGSTSAWRYFSGSGAMVK
-230 GWLSDGNNWYWLDVE
+230 GWLSDGSNWYWLDDE
-245 GKMVHDSMLQIG
+245 GKMVHDAMLQIG

-305 ADGSMATGLNAC
+305 ADGSMATGLNEC
-317 NGTPYIFNGSG
+317 NGTSYIFNSSG

-334 WALIDNNWYYADS
+334 WALIDNN
-347 NGLLHGGWLLLGNS
+347 
-361 WYYLDPGSHIM
+361 
-372 LTGFVQVGTSSY
+372 
-384 FLTSSGAMATGW
+384 
-396 ALADDTWYY
+396 WYY

-435 TGEYTVGDTRY
+435 TGEFAVGSKRY
-446 YSYDSG
+446 FSYDSG
-452 AMASSCWINLS
+452 AMASSCWINLN
-463 DGISWANSSGAL
+463 DGMVWANSSGAL
-475 SEPLPTSFD
+475 SEPLPTSSD
-484 GSPVVADRADSSS
+484 GSPVVADRTDSSS

-510 ADANGAVNVASG
+510 ADANGVVNVASG
-522 WIMSKDVSDESG
+522 WIMSKDASDESG

-641 DTHLSQESCM
+641 DTHLSQETCM

>member
-1 MKNLRER
+1 
-8 WRGLTV
+8 
-14 LGVVAFAA
+14 
-22 ACMTVAPVPSFADIA
+22 
-37 GGGGDGGPIT
+37 
-47 EWCSDGRPK
+47 
-56 TGLVRC
+56 
-62 EDGNLRYFDSETG
+62 
-75 AMVTNQWHNEYEAV
+75 
-89 WYYFGADGIAVSGWQ
+89 
-104 SIGGDK
+104 
-110 YYFYP
+110 
-115 ESHDMAYGRV
+115 
-125 QIDGKNY
+125 
-132 FLNTPG
+132 
-138 ANADGRMQHSGWLYD
+138 
-153 SIYGKWFYATSS
+153 
-165 GELLTGWHNI
+165 
-175 GGTWYYFDEYGV
+175 
-187 MLTGWINV
+187 
-195 SGTWYY
+195 
-201 ANASGAMVTGWLN
+201 
-214 IGGTWFY
+214 
-221 LDGSGAMVK
+221 
-230 GWLSDGNNWYWLDVE
+230 
-245 GKMVHDSMLQIG
+245 
-257 GATYGFS
+257 
-264 SSGAMLIGW
+264 
-273 HLDASVWHYFSGSG
+273 
-287 ALVKGWL
+287 
-294 SDGGRWYWLDP
+294 
-305 ADGSMATGLNAC
+305 
-317 NGTPYIFNGSG
+317 
-328 AMLSSQ
+328 MLSSQ

-372 LTGFVQVGTSSY
+372 LTGFMQVGSSTY

-396 ALADDTWYY
+396 ALADGTWYY

-421 SAWYYLDDV
+421 NAWYYLDDV

-435 TGEYTVGDTRY
+435 TGEFAVGSTRY
-446 YSYDSG
+446 FSYDSG
-452 AMASSCWINLS
+452 AMASSCWINLN
-463 DGISWANSSGAL
+463 DGMAWANSSGAL
-475 SEPLPTSFD
+475 SEPLPTSSD
-484 GSPVVADRADSSS
+484 GSPVVADRADLSS
-497 LPGVIHIGDAVFY
+497 LPGTIHIGDAVFY
-510 ADANGAVNVASG
+510 VDASGAVNVASG
-522 WIMSKDVSDESG
+522 WIMSKDASDESG

-557 YWMDPSTFKMK
+557 YWMDPSTYKMK

-641 DTHLSQESCM
+641 DTHLSQETCM

-759 GNSPSENLFW
+759 GNTPSENLFW

-783 LGPSKVILI
+783 LSPSKVILI

>member
-62 EDGNLRYFDSETG
+62 EDGNLRYFDPETG

-201 ANASGAMVTGWLN
+201 ANASGAMATGWLN
-214 IGGTWFY
+214 IGGTWYY
-221 LDGSGAMVK
+221 LDGSGAMVANSWRSL
-230 GWLSDGNNWYWLDVE
+230 GGSWYWFGD
-245 GKMVHDSMLQIG
+245 
-257 GATYGFS
+257 
-264 SSGAMLIGW
+264 SGAMATGW
-273 HLDASVWHYFSGSG
+273 FLAGGSWYYASGSG
-287 ALVKGWL
+287 AMATGWL
-294 SDGGRWYWLDP
+294 SNGGTWYWLDP

-396 ALADDTWYY
+396 ALADNTWYY
-405 AASNGA
+405 AASSGA

-421 SAWYYLDDV
+421 SAWYYLDEV

-463 DGISWANSSGAL
+463 DGMSWANSSGAL
-475 SEPLPTSFD
+475 SEPLPTSSD
-484 GSPVVADRADSSS
+484 GSPVIADRADLSS
-497 LPGVIHIGDAVFY
+497 LPGAIHIGDAVFY
-510 ADANGAVNVASG
+510 ADANGVVNVASG
-522 WIMSKDVSDESG
+522 WIMSNDASDENG

-769 HSDGYGNRISGLTA
+769 HSDGYGNRISGLIA

>member
-1 MKNLRER
+1 MKKCSF
-8 WRGLTV
+8 GV
-14 LGVVAFAA
+14 LVF
-22 ACMTVAPVPSFADIA
+22 S
-37 GGGGDGGPIT
+37 
-47 EWCSDGRPK
+47 
-56 TGLVRC
+56 GLVSLGLLLGSPSMLYALDSNNTDEGPASNVTIASVESGVDAQR
-62 EDGNLRYFDSETG
+62 ESTFAVEQNSQVDNEVSSEVSNQIIWHQGWISPEEGAGFWRWGLPDGT
-75 AMVTNQWHNEYEAV
+75 
-89 WYYFGADGIAVSGWQ
+89 IAVSSWRHINGSWYWF
-104 SIGGDK
+104 DD
-110 YYFYP
+110 
-115 ESHDMAYGRV
+115 E
-125 QIDGKNY
+125 
-132 FLNTPG
+132 
-138 ANADGRMQHSGWLYD
+138 GRMAQ
-153 SIYGKWFYATSS
+153 
-165 GELLTGWHNI
+165 
-175 GGTWYYFDEYGV
+175 
-187 MLTGWINV
+187 
-195 SGTWYY
+195 
-201 ANASGAMVTGWLN
+201 
-214 IGGTWFY
+214 
-221 LDGSGAMVK
+221 DGLVQ
-230 GWLSDGNNWYWLDVE
+230 V
-245 GKMVHDSMLQIG
+245 G

-264 SSGAMLIGW
+264 SSGAMRVGW
-273 HLDASVWHYFSGSG
+273 YLDSTGSTSAWRYFSGSG

-305 ADGSMATGLNAC
+305 ADGSMATGMKEC
-317 NGTPYIFNGSG
+317 NGTSYIFNSSG

-372 LTGFVQVGTSSY
+372 LTGFVQVGSSTY
-384 FLTSSGAMATGW
+384 FLTSSGAMAAGW
-396 ALADDTWYY
+396 ALADGTWYY
-405 AASNGA
+405 AASSGA

-435 TGEYTVGDTRY
+435 TGEFAVGSTRY
-446 YSYDSG
+446 FSYDSG
-452 AMASSCWINLS
+452 VMASSCWINLS
-463 DGISWANSSGAL
+463 NGMAWANSSGAL
-475 SEPLPTSFD
+475 SEPLPTSSD
-484 GSPVVADRADSSS
+484 GSPVVADRTDSSS

-522 WIMSKDVSDESG
+522 WFMSKDASDESG

-557 YWMDPSTFKMK
+557 YWMDPSTYKMK

-574 GGTWYWLQ
+574 RGTWYWLQ

-641 DTHLSQESCM
+641 DTHLSQETCM

-661 YTGMNCGGFVSHAYM
+661 YTGLNCGGFVSHAYM
-676 KAGGNLAP
+676 KASGNLAP

-745 YNPYAD
+745 YNPYVD

>member
-1 MKNLRER
+1 MKKCSFGVLVFSGLVSLGLLLSSPSMLYALDSNNTDEGSASNVAIASVESVIDVQRESTFAVEQNSQVDNETPSEVSNQIVWHQGWISPEEGAGFWR
-8 WRGLTV
+8 WGL
-14 LGVVAFAA
+14 
-22 ACMTVAPVPSFADIA
+22 
-37 GGGGDGGPIT
+37 
-47 EWCSDGRPK
+47 SDG
-56 TGLVRC
+56 T
-62 EDGNLRYFDSETG
+62 
-75 AMVTNQWHNEYEAV
+75 
-89 WYYFGADGIAVSGWQ
+89 IAVSSWRHINGSWYWF
-104 SIGGDK
+104 DD
-110 YYFYP
+110 
-115 ESHDMAYGRV
+115 E
-125 QIDGKNY
+125 
-132 FLNTPG
+132 
-138 ANADGRMQHSGWLYD
+138 GRMAQ
-153 SIYGKWFYATSS
+153 
-165 GELLTGWHNI
+165 
-175 GGTWYYFDEYGV
+175 
-187 MLTGWINV
+187 
-195 SGTWYY
+195 
-201 ANASGAMVTGWLN
+201 
-214 IGGTWFY
+214 
-221 LDGSGAMVK
+221 DGLVQ
-230 GWLSDGNNWYWLDVE
+230 V
-245 GKMVHDSMLQIG
+245 G

-264 SSGAMLIGW
+264 SSGAMRVGW
-273 HLDASVWHYFSGSG
+273 YLDSTGSTSAWRYFSGSG

-305 ADGSMATGLNAC
+305 ADGSMVTGLNEC
-317 NGTPYIFNGSG
+317 NGTSYIFNSSGS
-328 AMLSSQ
+328 MLSSQ

-372 LTGFVQVGTSSY
+372 LTGFMQVGSSTY

-396 ALADDTWYY
+396 ALADGTWYY

-435 TGEYTVGDTRY
+435 TGEFAVGSTRY
-446 YSYDSG
+446 FSYDSG

-475 SEPLPTSFD
+475 SEPLPTSSD
-484 GSPVVADRADSSS
+484 GSPVVADRADLSS
-497 LPGVIHIGDAVFY
+497 LPGTIHIGDAVFY
-510 ADANGAVNVASG
+510 VDASGAVNVTSG
-522 WIMSKDVSDESG
+522 WIMSNGASGESD

-557 YWMDPSTFKMK
+557 YWIDPSTFKMK

-641 DTHLSQESCM
+641 DTHLSQETCM

>member
-1 MKNLRER
+1 MKKCSFGVLSVF
-8 WRGLTV
+8 GLAS
-14 LGVVAFAA
+14 LGLLLGS
-22 ACMTVAPVPSFADIA
+22 PLPSFGFDASSSVGGSSSALVGTHVDSSVSNA
-37 GGGGDGGPIT
+37 GVQDESTSIVEANTQVDNGASSGASDQIT
-47 EWCSDGRPK
+47 WHQGWISPEEGAGFWRWGLSDGTIALSSWRHINGNWYWFDDEGRMAQD
-56 TGLVRC
+56 GLV
-62 EDGNLRYFDSETG
+62 
-75 AMVTNQWHNEYEAV
+75 Q
-89 WYYFGADGIAVSGWQ
+89 
-104 SIGGDK
+104 
-110 YYFYP
+110 
-115 ESHDMAYGRV
+115 
-125 QIDGKNY
+125 
-132 FLNTPG
+132 
-138 ANADGRMQHSGWLYD
+138 
-153 SIYGKWFYATSS
+153 
-165 GELLTGWHNI
+165 I
-175 GGTWYYFDEYGV
+175 GGTTYGF
-187 MLTGWINV
+187 
-195 SGTWYY
+195 SS
-201 ANASGAMVTGWLN
+201 SGAMRVGW
-214 IGGTWFY
+214 Y
-221 LDGSGAMVK
+221 LDSTDSNSAWRYFSGSGAMVK
-230 GWLSDGNNWYWLDVE
+230 GWLLDGSNWYWLDDE
-245 GKMVHDSMLQIG
+245 GKMAHDTMLQIG

-305 ADGSMATGLNAC
+305 EDGSMAIGLNEC

-328 AMLSSQ
+328 AMISSQ
-334 WALIDNNWYYADS
+334 WALVDNNWYYADF

-361 WYYLDPGSHIM
+361 WYYLDE
-372 LTGFVQVGTSSY
+372 
-384 FLTSSGAMATGW
+384 
-396 ALADDTWYY
+396 
-405 AASNGA
+405 
-411 IQRGRWIKSG
+411 
-421 SAWYYLDDV
+421 V

-435 TGEYTVGDTRY
+435 TGEYTVDNTRY
-446 YSYDSG
+446 YSFDSG

-463 DGISWANSSGAL
+463 DGVSWANSSGAL
-475 SEPLPTSFD
+475 SEPLPTSSD
-484 GSPVVADRADSSS
+484 GSPVVADCVGSSS

-522 WIMSKDVSDESG
+522 WIMSKDASDESS

-557 YWMDPSTFKMK
+557 YWMDPSAYKMK

-574 GGTWYWLQ
+574 HGTWYWLQ
-582 PSGAMFANGWLKID
+582 SSGAMFANGWLKID

-641 DTHLSQESCM
+641 DTHLSQETCM

-676 KAGGNLAP
+676 KAGGNLAL

-721 YFNSIDELLRSGLAR
+721 YFSSIDELLRSGLAR

-759 GNSPSENLFW
+759 GNTPSENLFW

-783 LGPSKVILI
+783 LGSSKVILI

>member
-1 MKNLRER
+1 MKKWSFGVLAFSGLISFGLLLGSPSMLYALDSNNTDEGPASNVAIASVESGVDAQRESTFAVEQNSQVDNETPSEVSNQIIWHQGWISPEEGAGFWR
-8 WRGLTV
+8 WGL
-14 LGVVAFAA
+14 
-22 ACMTVAPVPSFADIA
+22 
-37 GGGGDGGPIT
+37 
-47 EWCSDGRPK
+47 SDG
-56 TGLVRC
+56 T
-62 EDGNLRYFDSETG
+62 
-75 AMVTNQWHNEYEAV
+75 
-89 WYYFGADGIAVSGWQ
+89 IAVSSWR
-104 SIGGDK
+104 
-110 YYFYP
+110 
-115 ESHDMAYGRV
+115 H
-125 QIDGKNY
+125 IDGSWY
-132 FLNTPG
+132 WF
-138 ANADGRMQHSGWLYD
+138 DDEGRMAQDGLVQV
-153 SIYGKWFYATSS
+153 GGATYAFSS
-165 GELLTGWHNI
+165 
-175 GGTWYYFDEYGV
+175 
-187 MLTGWINV
+187 
-195 SGTWYY
+195 
-201 ANASGAMVTGWLN
+201 SGAMRVGW
-214 IGGTWFY
+214 Y
-221 LDGSGAMVK
+221 LDSTGSTSAWRYFSGSGAMVK
-230 GWLSDGNNWYWLDVE
+230 GWLSDGSNWYWLDDE
-245 GKMVHDSMLQIG
+245 GKMVHDAMLQIG

-305 ADGSMATGLNAC
+305 ADGSMATGLNEC
-317 NGTPYIFNGSG
+317 NGTSYIFNSSG

-372 LTGFVQVGTSSY
+372 LTGFVQVGSSTY
-384 FLTSSGAMATGW
+384 FLTS
-396 ALADDTWYY
+396 
-405 AASNGA
+405 
-411 IQRGRWIKSG
+411 
-421 SAWYYLDDV
+421 
-430 SGAMR
+430 
-435 TGEYTVGDTRY
+435 
-446 YSYDSG
+446 SG
-452 AMASSCWINLS
+452 AMASSCWINLN
-463 DGISWANSSGAL
+463 DGMAWANSSGAL
-475 SEPLPTSFD
+475 SEPLPTSSD
-484 GSPVVADRADSSS
+484 GSPVVADRTDSSS

-510 ADANGAVNVASG
+510 ADANGVVNVASG
-522 WIMSKDVSDESG
+522 WIMSKDASDESG

-641 DTHLSQESCM
+641 DTHLSQETCM

>member
-1 MKNLRER
+1 MKKCSF
-8 WRGLTV
+8 GV
-14 LGVVAFAA
+14 LVF
-22 ACMTVAPVPSFADIA
+22 S
-37 GGGGDGGPIT
+37 
-47 EWCSDGRPK
+47 
-56 TGLVRC
+56 GLVSLGLLLGSPSMLYALDSNNTDEGPASNVTIASVESGVDAQR
-62 EDGNLRYFDSETG
+62 ESTFAVEQNSQVDNEVSSEVSNQIIWHQGWISPEEGAGFWRWGLPDGT
-75 AMVTNQWHNEYEAV
+75 
-89 WYYFGADGIAVSGWQ
+89 IAVSSWRHINGSWYWF
-104 SIGGDK
+104 DD
-110 YYFYP
+110 
-115 ESHDMAYGRV
+115 E
-125 QIDGKNY
+125 
-132 FLNTPG
+132 
-138 ANADGRMQHSGWLYD
+138 GRMAQ
-153 SIYGKWFYATSS
+153 
-165 GELLTGWHNI
+165 
-175 GGTWYYFDEYGV
+175 
-187 MLTGWINV
+187 
-195 SGTWYY
+195 
-201 ANASGAMVTGWLN
+201 
-214 IGGTWFY
+214 
-221 LDGSGAMVK
+221 DGLVQ
-230 GWLSDGNNWYWLDVE
+230 V
-245 GKMVHDSMLQIG
+245 G

-264 SSGAMLIGW
+264 SSGAMRVGW
-273 HLDASVWHYFSGSG
+273 YLDSTGSTSAWRYFSGSG
-287 ALVKGWL
+287 AMVKGWL

-305 ADGSMATGLNAC
+305 ADGSMATGLKEC
-317 NGTPYIFNGSG
+317 NGTPYIFNSSG

-372 LTGFVQVGTSSY
+372 LTGFVQVGSSTY
-384 FLTSSGAMATGW
+384 FLTSSGAMATVW
-396 ALADDTWYY
+396 ALADGTWYY
-405 AASNGA
+405 AASSGA

-435 TGEYTVGDTRY
+435 TGEFAVGSTRY
-446 YSYDSG
+446 FSYDSG

-463 DGISWANSSGAL
+463 NGMAWANSSGAL
-475 SEPLPTSFD
+475 SEPLPTTSD
-484 GSPVVADRADSSS
+484 GSPVVADRTDSSS
-497 LPGVIHIGDAVFY
+497 LPGTIHIGDAVFY

-522 WIMSKDVSDESG
+522 WFMPKDASDESG

-557 YWMDPSTFKMK
+557 YWMDSSTYKMK

-574 GGTWYWLQ
+574 RGTWYWLQ

-641 DTHLSQESCM
+641 DTHLSQETCM

-745 YNPYAD
+745 NNPYAD

>member
-1 MKNLRER
+1 MKKCSF
-8 WRGLTV
+8 GV
-14 LGVVAFAA
+14 LVF
-22 ACMTVAPVPSFADIA
+22 S
-37 GGGGDGGPIT
+37 
-47 EWCSDGRPK
+47 
-56 TGLVRC
+56 GLVSLGLLLGSPSMLYALDSNNTDEGPASNVTIASVESGVDAQR
-62 EDGNLRYFDSETG
+62 ESTFAVEQNSQVDNEVSSEVSNQIIWHQGWISPEEGAGFWRWGLPDGT
-75 AMVTNQWHNEYEAV
+75 
-89 WYYFGADGIAVSGWQ
+89 IAVSSWRHINGSWYWF
-104 SIGGDK
+104 DD
-110 YYFYP
+110 
-115 ESHDMAYGRV
+115 E
-125 QIDGKNY
+125 
-132 FLNTPG
+132 
-138 ANADGRMQHSGWLYD
+138 GRMAQ
-153 SIYGKWFYATSS
+153 
-165 GELLTGWHNI
+165 
-175 GGTWYYFDEYGV
+175 
-187 MLTGWINV
+187 
-195 SGTWYY
+195 
-201 ANASGAMVTGWLN
+201 
-214 IGGTWFY
+214 
-221 LDGSGAMVK
+221 DGLVQ
-230 GWLSDGNNWYWLDVE
+230 V
-245 GKMVHDSMLQIG
+245 G

-264 SSGAMLIGW
+264 SPGAMRVGW
-273 HLDASVWHYFSGSG
+273 YLVSTGSTSAWRYFSGSG

-305 ADGSMATGLNAC
+305 ADGSMATGLKEC
-317 NGTPYIFNGSG
+317 NDTPYIFNSSG

-372 LTGFVQVGTSSY
+372 LTGFMQVGSSTY

-396 ALADDTWYY
+396 ALADGTWYY

-421 SAWYYLDDV
+421 NAWYYLDDV

-435 TGEYTVGDTRY
+435 TGEFAVGSTRY
-446 YSYDSG
+446 FSYDSG
-452 AMASSCWINLS
+452 AMASSCWINLN
-463 DGISWANSSGAL
+463 DGMAWANSSGAL
-475 SEPLPTSFD
+475 SEPLPTSSD
-484 GSPVVADRADSSS
+484 GSPVVADRADLSS
-497 LPGVIHIGDAVFY
+497 LPGTIHIGDAVFY
-510 ADANGAVNVASG
+510 VDASGAVNVASG
-522 WIMSKDVSDESG
+522 WIMSKDASDESG

-557 YWMDPSTFKMK
+557 YWMDPSTYKMK

-641 DTHLSQESCM
+641 DTHLSQETCM

-759 GNSPSENLFW
+759 GNTPSENLFW

-783 LGPSKVILI
+783 LSPSKVILI

>member
-1 MKNLRER
+1 M
-8 WRGLTV
+8 
-14 LGVVAFAA
+14 
-22 ACMTVAPVPSFADIA
+22 I
-37 GGGGDGGPIT
+37 
-47 EWCSDGRPK
+47 
-56 TGLVRC
+56 
-62 EDGNLRYFDSETG
+62 
-75 AMVTNQWHNEYEAV
+75 
-89 WYYFGADGIAVSGWQ
+89 
-104 SIGGDK
+104 
-110 YYFYP
+110 
-115 ESHDMAYGRV
+115 
-125 QIDGKNY
+125 
-132 FLNTPG
+132 
-138 ANADGRMQHSGWLYD
+138 
-153 SIYGKWFYATSS
+153 
-165 GELLTGWHNI
+165 
-175 GGTWYYFDEYGV
+175 
-187 MLTGWINV
+187 
-195 SGTWYY
+195 
-201 ANASGAMVTGWLN
+201 
-214 IGGTWFY
+214 
-221 LDGSGAMVK
+221 
-230 GWLSDGNNWYWLDVE
+230 
-245 GKMVHDSMLQIG
+245 
-257 GATYGFS
+257 
-264 SSGAMLIGW
+264 
-273 HLDASVWHYFSGSG
+273 
-287 ALVKGWL
+287 
-294 SDGGRWYWLDP
+294 
-305 ADGSMATGLNAC
+305 
-317 NGTPYIFNGSG
+317 
-328 AMLSSQ
+328 SSQ
-334 WALIDNNWYYADS
+334 WALVDNNWYYADS

-372 LTGFVQVGTSSY
+372 LTGFAQVGSSTY

-396 ALADDTWYY
+396 VIDDGTWYF
-405 AASNGA
+405 AASSGT
-411 IQRGRWIKSG
+411 IQQGRWIKSG
-421 SAWYYLDDV
+421 SSWYYLDEV

-463 DGISWANSSGAL
+463 DGMSWANSSGAL
-475 SEPLPTSFD
+475 SEPLPTSSD
-484 GSPVVADRADSSS
+484 GSPVIADRADLSS
-497 LPGVIHIGDAVFY
+497 LPGTIHIGDAVFY
-510 ADANGAVNVASG
+510 ADANGVVNVASG
-522 WIMSKDVSDESG
+522 WIMSNDASDENG

-603 ASGAWLNTSGSV
+603 ASGTWLNTSGSV

-641 DTHLSQESCM
+641 DTHLSQETCM

-759 GNSPSENLFW
+759 GNTPSENLFW

>member
-1 MKNLRER
+1 MKKCSFGVLVFSGLVSLGLLLGSPSMIYALDLNNTDEGPASNVSIASVESGVDAQRES
-8 WRGLTV
+8 
-14 LGVVAFAA
+14 AFA
-22 ACMTVAPVPSFADIA
+22 VEQGSQVDNEVSSEVSNQIIWHQGWISPEEGA
-37 GGGGDGGPIT
+37 GFWRWGLPDGT
-47 EWCSDGRPK
+47 
-56 TGLVRC
+56 
-62 EDGNLRYFDSETG
+62 
-75 AMVTNQWHNEYEAV
+75 
-89 WYYFGADGIAVSGWQ
+89 IAVSSWRRINGSWYWF
-104 SIGGDK
+104 DD
-110 YYFYP
+110 
-115 ESHDMAYGRV
+115 E
-125 QIDGKNY
+125 
-132 FLNTPG
+132 
-138 ANADGRMQHSGWLYD
+138 GRMAQ
-153 SIYGKWFYATSS
+153 
-165 GELLTGWHNI
+165 
-175 GGTWYYFDEYGV
+175 
-187 MLTGWINV
+187 
-195 SGTWYY
+195 
-201 ANASGAMVTGWLN
+201 
-214 IGGTWFY
+214 
-221 LDGSGAMVK
+221 DGLVQ
-230 GWLSDGNNWYWLDVE
+230 V
-245 GKMVHDSMLQIG
+245 G

-264 SSGAMLIGW
+264 SSGAMRVGW
-273 HLDASVWHYFSGSG
+273 YLDSTGSTSAWRYFSGSG
-287 ALVKGWL
+287 AMVKGWL

-305 ADGSMATGLNAC
+305 ADGSMATGLKEC
-317 NGTPYIFNGSG
+317 NGTPYIFNSSG

-372 LTGFVQVGTSSY
+372 LTGFVQVGSSTY

-396 ALADDTWYY
+396 ALADGTWYY

-435 TGEYTVGDTRY
+435 TGEFAVGSTCY
-446 YSYDSG
+446 FSYDSG
-452 AMASSCWINLS
+452 AMASSCWINLN
-463 DGISWANSSGAL
+463 DGIAWANSSGAL
-475 SEPLPTSFD
+475 SEPLPTSSD
-484 GSPVVADRADSSS
+484 GSPVVADRADLSS
-497 LPGVIHIGDAVFY
+497 LPGTIHIGDAVFY
-510 ADANGAVNVASG
+510 VDASGAVNVTSG
-522 WIMSKDVSDESG
+522 WIMSNGASGESD

-641 DTHLSQESCM
+641 DTHLSQETCM

-661 YTGMNCGGFVSHAYM
+661 YTGLNCGGFVSHAYM

-745 YNPYAD
+745 YNPYSD

-759 GNSPSENLFW
+759 GNTPSENLFW

-783 LGPSKVILI
+783 LSPSKVILI